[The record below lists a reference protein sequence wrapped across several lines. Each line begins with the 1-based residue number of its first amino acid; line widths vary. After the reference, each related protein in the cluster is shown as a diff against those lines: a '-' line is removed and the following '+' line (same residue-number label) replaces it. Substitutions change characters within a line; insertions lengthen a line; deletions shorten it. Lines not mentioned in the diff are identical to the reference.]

1 MTGNPIRSTKFAS
14 WIDEDAWMETM
25 KGEKWNHLLKEEE
38 RLVQSYTSLPAVKNR
53 ISKFLSMYKTQEKNL
68 IESIPFR
75 HNLVDISWQSTFFKT
90 WSFLGSTLKH
100 ECRDILITPYAIF
113 CTVDIK
119 NGEEYFELQCWTN
132 PYSTTPDWKISPVG
146 PDLGYTTNTL
156 YYLGV
161 KNRLMYYQVWSCDV
175 YGKHKTCLY
184 TESSDEVNLSIH
196 CLADE
201 RCIFS
206 RENSQDFEY
215 FELPS
220 MKRTQK
226 FLHPPS
232 ISSLNQEYGIDWIWP
247 RYKLIITKEYNK
259 KTLWNYS
266 SNESSP
272 KKLLSIPAGEIF
284 VDPFAAW
291 KGTLPCLVH
300 VNEPTGKS
308 YYTLTTDGITL
319 IQKEKNTLK
328 TRRIEAKSKDNTTV
342 FGIITYKTPPKYL
355 LAIGY
360 GSYGMPGNSGPVLT
374 RWGPLIK
381 TGWAILYTFLRGG
394 GDHTDSWAKAGR
406 VEGRTKTI
414 EDFEA
419 LVQKAQS
426 ITNISP
432 INTTLYGR
440 SAGGLLMGG
449 SLANHPNGTLMSAVY
464 AEVPYVDE
472 LRTTTNADLP
482 LTTLEHKEFGNPKAS
497 LKDFISVAML
507 SPADTAI
514 ALSTP
519 KIFVLSRTAEHDSQV
534 FSYEPVKW
542 IRRLRKLVNKDA
554 PKLCIVEKNQGH
566 FTPPDLQ
573 LIQWAVD
580 CALLDSWIHNE
591 LPSMR

>member
-1 MTGNPIRSTKFAS
+1 MTSIPIRDTPFAS
-14 WIDEDAWMETM
+14 WIDPDAWMESM
-25 KGEKWNHLLKEEE
+25 KGTQWNKVLQEEE
-38 RLVQSYTSLPAVKNR
+38 SLVKSYTSLPQVKQR
-53 ISKFLSMYKTQEKNL
+53 ISKFTSIYKEQSKNSL
-68 IESIPFR
+68 TSPPFI
-75 HNLVDISWQSTFFKT
+75 HNLVEIHWQSAFFKSWNFINNHKQT
-90 WSFLGSTLKH
+90 HT
-100 ECRDILITPYAIF
+100 CRDILLTPTAVF

-119 NGEEYFELQCWTN
+119 DGEEYFELQCWTN
-132 PYSTTPDWKISPVG
+132 PYSTEPDWKLSPVG
-146 PDLGYTTNTL
+146 PDLGFVNNTL
-156 YYLGV
+156 FYLGV
-161 KNRLMYYQVWSCDV
+161 EHKLMYYQVWSCDILGNNKKCI
-175 YGKHKTCLY
+175 YLEQDT
-184 TESSDEVNLSIH
+184 EVNLCIH
-196 CLADE
+196 RLANKRCLV
-201 RCIFS
+201 S
-206 RENSQDFEY
+206 RENSQDFLY
-215 FELPS
+215 YELPS
-220 MKRTQK
+220 LEPTKK
-226 FLHPPS
+226 YIDS
-232 ISSLNQEYGIDWIWP
+232 ILNLPLKEYGIDWIWP
-247 RYKLIITKEYNK
+247 TQKFLITKEYNK
-259 KTLWNYS
+259 KILWDYS
-266 SNESSP
+266 GSTSP
-272 KKLLSIPAGEIF
+272 KKLFTIEAGEIL
-284 VDPFAAW
+284 VDPFAVW
-291 KGTLPCLVH
+291 ENTLPCLVI

-308 YYTLTTDGITL
+308 FYTLTKTSLTL
-319 IQKEKNTLK
+319 INKENHHLQTQV
-328 TRRIEAKSKDNTTV
+328 IHAISKDGTQV
-342 FGIITYKTPPKYL
+342 RGILTYKANPKYI

-360 GSYGMPGNSGPVLT
+360 GSYGMPSPSSPVLT

-472 LRTTTNADLP
+472 LRTTTNPDLP

-514 ALSTP
+514 VLSTP

-534 FSYEPVKW
+534 FTYEPVKW

-554 PKLCIVEKNQGH
+554 PKLCIIEKNQGH